1 MISKK
6 FIQKQKQ
13 ILTKEKE
20 RLEKKVKELKKYP
33 EYGRNEDDN
42 AQEMADYQSNL
53 SLEEQVEFLID
64 KVEAALK
71 AIENG
76 TYGKCKKCK
85 EMIEEG
91 RLEVMPYAEVCVTCK
106 DA

>member
-1 MISKK
+1 MISEE

-13 ILTKEKE
+13 ILID
-20 RLEKKVKELKKYP
+20 EKKRLQDKVGKLKKYP
-33 EYGRNEDDN
+33 DYGRNEDDN

-53 SLEEQVEFLID
+53 GLEGQVEFLIG
-64 KVEAALK
+64 KVDAALK
-71 AIENG
+71 AIEDG
-76 TYGKCKKCK
+76 TYGKCKKCN

-91 RLEVMPYAEVCVTCK
+91 RLEIMPYAEVCVTCK

>member
-1 MISKK
+1 MISEE

-13 ILTKEKE
+13 ILVE
-20 RLEKKVKELKKYP
+20 EKKRLAAKVEKLKEYP
-33 EYGRNEDDN
+33 DYGRNEDDN

-53 SLEEQVEFLID
+53 SLEEQVEFLIKKID
-64 KVEAALK
+64 IALK
-71 AIENG
+71 AIDDG
-76 TYGKCKKCK
+76 SYGKCKKCK

-91 RLEVMPYAEVCVTCK
+91 RLEIMPYAEVCVTCK

>member
-1 MISKK
+1 MISKE
-6 FIQKQKQ
+6 FINKQKQ

-20 RLEKKVKELKKYP
+20 RLVKKVGQLKKYP
-33 EYGRNEDDN
+33 DYGRNEDDN

-53 SLEEQVEFLID
+53 SLEEQVEFLIK
-64 KVEAALK
+64 KVDTALS
-71 AIENG
+71 AIEDG
-76 TYGKCKKCK
+76 SYGKCKKCK

-106 DA
+106 DK